1 MCLGELLALRWADV
15 DLDTASLQ
23 VRATLQRAQD
33 GRFVLAEP
41 KTTQSRRRVAL
52 PSTAVAALQRHH
64 TRQLEQQLCLGQAWR
79 PLDLVFPDE
88 IGEPLNGV
96 NVLRAKFYPLLKRA
110 GLPRVRFHN
119 LRHTAATLLLASEV
133 DVKVVGEML
142 GHSTIAITLAIYY
155 HVRPH
160 KQRKAADIM
169 DRLLRR
175 AWPMED
181 A

>member
-64 TRQLEQQLCLGQAWR
+64 TRQFEQQLCLG
-79 PLDLVFPDE
+79 
-88 IGEPLNGV
+88 
-96 NVLRAKFYPLLKRA
+96 
-110 GLPRVRFHN
+110 
-119 LRHTAATLLLASEV
+119 
-133 DVKVVGEML
+133 
-142 GHSTIAITLAIYY
+142 
-155 HVRPH
+155 
-160 KQRKAADIM
+160 
-169 DRLLRR
+169 
-175 AWPMED
+175 
-181 A
+181 